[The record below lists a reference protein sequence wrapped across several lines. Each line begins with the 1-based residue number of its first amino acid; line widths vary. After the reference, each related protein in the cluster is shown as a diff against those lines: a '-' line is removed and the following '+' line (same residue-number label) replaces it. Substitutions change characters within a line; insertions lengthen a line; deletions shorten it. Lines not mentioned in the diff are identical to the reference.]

1 MSSRKFLATFALFAA
16 GTIGCTDPDP
26 TNGDDDMGMTTR
38 PDPTPEC
45 LDNEEYNQALGRCV
59 ALFPDLGM
67 PDMGEGN
74 NGTPGDMDGTPD
86 DMNGGGDD
94 MDDPNCV
101 EVTVYLDNDGDGRG
115 VDNMATNKTACLTPD
130 ETEPGYARMAGDCD
144 HDNRLRSPD
153 GIEICDEV
161 DNDCNE
167 QLNDGIECVFFAHGP
182 EGPDSPENSQGQFF
196 TVDPFKKKVT
206 YIAEILDTD
215 GSLLDIDT
223 SPDGGLYGIS
233 SQTLYSYNRALNRW
247 VAVGSLQTSLQGAN
261 GLAIDRSGEA
271 FATARDELYS
281 VDLASGRAMK
291 LGNLTGNVE
300 SSGDCVVNKG
310 DTLFMTSKKEDP
322 NQPDDLIKINRTNNT
337 TERIGTTSHARIFGL
352 TAAWGKLFG
361 LTANGEL
368 IEIDQGT
375 GESRLIERFD
385 GRVFYGAASTP
396 ER

>member
-1 MSSRKFLATFALFAA
+1 MSRKLLSTFALFAV
-16 GTIGCTDPDP
+16 GIIGCTDPDP
-26 TNGDDDMGMTTR
+26 QNSDEDMNMTSR

-45 LDNEEYNQALGRCV
+45 LDNEEYNEALGRCI

-67 PDMGEGN
+67 PDADMGGENNNTGN
-74 NGTPGDMDGTPD
+74 MTTPPGDMGD
-86 DMNGGGDD
+86 DD

-101 EVTVYLDNDGDGRG
+101 EITVYLDNDGDGRG
-115 VDNMATNKTACLTPD
+115 VDNAATNKTACLTPD
-130 ETEPGYARMAGDCD
+130 EMEPGYARAAGDCD
-144 HDNRLRSPD
+144 DNSRLRTPD

-161 DNDCNE
+161 DNDCNDL
-167 QLNDGIECVFFAHGP
+167 LNDGIECVFYAHGP
-182 EGPDSPENSQGQFF
+182 EGVDSPENSQGQFF

-206 YIAEILDTD
+206 YISEILNTD

-223 SPDGGLYGIS
+223 SPDGIIYGIS
-233 SQTLYSYNRALNRW
+233 AQSLYNYNRNLNAW
-247 VAVGSLQTSLQGAN
+247 VKVGDLQTSLQGAN

-271 FATARDELYS
+271 FATARAARYS
-281 VDLASGRAMK
+281 VDLNSGRANK
-291 LGNLTGNVE
+291 LGNLTGNVN

-310 DTLFMTSKKEDP
+310 DVLFMTSKQDDP
-322 NQPDDLIKINRTNNT
+322 NLPDDLIKIDRTNNT
-337 TERIGTTSHARIFGL
+337 TEKIGTTSHSRIFGL

-368 IEIDQGT
+368 IEIDQRT
-375 GESRLIERFD
+375 GASTLIEKFD

>member
-1 MSSRKFLATFALFAA
+1 MSRKLLSTFALFAV
-16 GTIGCTDPDP
+16 GIIGCTDPDP
-26 TNGDDDMGMTTR
+26 QNSDEDMNMTSR

-45 LDNEEYNQALGRCV
+45 LDNEEYNEALGRCI

-67 PDMGEGN
+67 PDADMGGENNNTGN
-74 NGTPGDMDGTPD
+74 MTTPPGDMGD
-86 DMNGGGDD
+86 DD

-101 EVTVYLDNDGDGRG
+101 EITVYLDNDGDGRG
-115 VDNMATNKTACLTPD
+115 VDNAATNKTACLTPD
-130 ETEPGYARMAGDCD
+130 EMEPGYARAAGDCD
-144 HDNRLRSPD
+144 DNSRLRTPD

-161 DNDCNE
+161 DNDCNDL
-167 QLNDGIECVFFAHGP
+167 LNDGIECVFYAHGP
-182 EGPDSPENSQGQFF
+182 KGVDSPENSQGQFF

-206 YIAEILDTD
+206 YISEILNTD

-223 SPDGGLYGIS
+223 SPDGIIYGIS
-233 SQTLYSYNRALNRW
+233 AQSLYNYNRNLNAW
-247 VAVGSLQTSLQGAN
+247 VKVGDLQTSLQGAN

-271 FATARDELYS
+271 FATARAELYS
-281 VDLASGRAMK
+281 VDLNSGRANK
-291 LGNLTGNVE
+291 LGNLTGNVN

-310 DTLFMTSKKEDP
+310 DVLFMTSKQDDP
-322 NQPDDLIKINRTNNT
+322 NLPDDLIKIDRTNNT
-337 TERIGTTSHARIFGL
+337 TEKIGTTSHSRIFGL

-368 IEIDQGT
+368 IEIDQRT
-375 GESRLIERFD
+375 GASTLIEKFD